1 MLLFSFEAPQNCFS
15 LILTSTMAP
24 AASFRGAEMSKISFL
39 KGARGGE
46 RHRHR
51 CSQQQLAA
59 ADGGGAGRGGG
70 YHQVWR
76 GSDGTPWHC
85 RADLTYSRTSRYPR
99 YSLSS
104 RSSRNPFQA
113 RFAVQPSPDAVSTSA
128 AFMRQSAQSAASPPS
143 ASAFRLS
150 FARGV
155 RTRPKLRVVLTA
167 VGHKVG
173 LPVFPHHRSSPF
185 LCSPFLVSPSAHQE
199 VEGLGFAGDQV
210 NVPAGF
216 ARNKLIPQKA
226 ALPAIPKF
234 LRQVRLAMEA
244 QGEAGGQA
252 QGERG
257 EAARGEARGEDLA
270 EAREKARGGG
280 GEEGRGGEEGI
291 EVVTME
297 ERVKEAEEI
306 ARRLDSQRLVRYPSP
321 TPLLSSPFFFSS
333 PFLFSPHSLLCLLSP
348 PSLELWPSSA
358 TSLASYFHPR
368 SSPSLSHSLFPLHSL
383 ISLSVPSHSL
393 FPLTPSSLSPPLPS
407 RSLPSHSLP
416 SHSLSSCSL
425 PSHSLPSHS
434 LPSHSLP
441 QPTLAVH
448 PSRHTQEILRAA
460 GTNHAAP
467 HHQRDSASVR
477 HPSIRS
483 KRASV
488 CASLLHRR
496 F

>member
-1 MLLFSFEAPQNCFS
+1 MRGHREAIS
-15 LILTSTMAP
+15 
-24 AASFRGAEMSKISFL
+24 AASRVAS
-39 KGARGGE
+39 
-46 RHRHR
+46 
-51 CSQQQLAA
+51 
-59 ADGGGAGRGGG
+59 
-70 YHQVWR
+70 
-76 GSDGTPWHC
+76 
-85 RADLTYSRTSRYPR
+85 
-99 YSLSS
+99 SL
-104 RSSRNPFQA
+104 A

-167 VGHKVG
+167 
-173 LPVFPHHRSSPF
+173 
-185 LCSPFLVSPSAHQE
+185 E

-348 PSLELWPSSA
+348 PSLELWLSSA

-441 QPTLAVH
+441 QPTLAV
-448 PSRHTQEILRAA
+448 PSLCSAA
-460 GTNHAAP
+460 GGE
-467 HHQRDSASVR
+467 
-477 HPSIRS
+477 
-483 KRASV
+483 RAGPV
-488 CASLLHRR
+488 GRACQEVLIV
-496 F
+496 